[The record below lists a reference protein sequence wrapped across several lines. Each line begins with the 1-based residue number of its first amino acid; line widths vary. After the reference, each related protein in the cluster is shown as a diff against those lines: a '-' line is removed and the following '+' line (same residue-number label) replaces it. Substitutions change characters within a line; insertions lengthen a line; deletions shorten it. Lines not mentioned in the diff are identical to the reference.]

1 MIQKVTSDKMA
12 EIYTIPLRGVYELP
26 RPNRAKKAVRI
37 VKEFLV
43 RHTKS
48 DSIKL
53 DPSISEAI
61 WARGIEKPPRRV
73 KVKVTEEEG
82 KVTATLTE

>member
-1 MIQKVTSDKMA
+1 MA
-12 EIYTIPLRGVYELP
+12 DTIYTIPLRDAYELP

-48 DSIKL
+48 ESVRL
-53 DPSISEAI
+53 DPSVSQAL

-82 KVTATLTE
+82 RLTATLA